1 MALSTIA
8 AAALAALLL
17 PLLLLWRLSLTPQ
30 QNARRLH
37 RRGHSY
43 RAIVLAAPSRL
54 PRPYHRPPL
63 LPRPLIMFNDPTL
76 LPHPADL
83 WPALQLRA

>member
-43 RAIVLAAPSRL
+43 RAIGRRVGRAPSTVYRWC
-54 PRPYHRPPL
+54 
-63 LPRPLIMFNDPTL
+63 
-76 LPHPADL
+76 HP
-83 WPALQLRA
+83 

>member
-1 MALSTIA
+1 MAFSTIA

-30 QNARRLH
+30 QNARRMR

-43 RAIVLAAPSRL
+43 RFIGARL
-54 PRPYHRPPL
+54 GVAHTTARRYC
-63 LPRPLIMFNDPTL
+63 I
-76 LPHPADL
+76 A
-83 WPALQLRA
+83 

>member
-1 MALSTIA
+1 MATITTT
-8 AAALAALLL
+8 AALVAVFLLL

-43 RAIVLAAPSRL
+43 RAIGRRL
-54 PRPYHRPPL
+54 GVAHTTARRYC
-63 LPRPLIMFNDPTL
+63 LP
-76 LPHPADL
+76 
-83 WPALQLRA
+83 

>member
-17 PLLLLWRLSLTPQ
+17 PLLVLLWATESPRQ
-30 QNARRLH
+30 RARRLR

-43 RAIVLAAPSRL
+43 RTIGARLGVAHTTARRYCLA
-54 PRPYHRPPL
+54 
-63 LPRPLIMFNDPTL
+63 
-76 LPHPADL
+76 
-83 WPALQLRA
+83 

>member
-1 MALSTIA
+1 MTFTTL
-8 AAALAALLL
+8 AALVAAFLLL

-43 RAIVLAAPSRL
+43 RAIGRRL
-54 PRPYHRPPL
+54 GCAHTTARRYC
-63 LPRPLIMFNDPTL
+63 LP
-76 LPHPADL
+76 
-83 WPALQLRA
+83 